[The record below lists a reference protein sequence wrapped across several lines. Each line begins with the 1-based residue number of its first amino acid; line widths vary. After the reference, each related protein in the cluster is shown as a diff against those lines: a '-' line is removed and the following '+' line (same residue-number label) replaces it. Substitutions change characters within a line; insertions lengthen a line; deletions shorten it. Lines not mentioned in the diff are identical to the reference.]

1 MKTPSEITLEK
12 IILPILC
19 QRAQAHG
26 ESHGWCNGTTT
37 VCGRCGVTAERIAK
51 AIDTLTKS

>member
-19 QRAQAHG
+19 DRHRAHG
-26 ESHGWCNGTTT
+26 ERHADCDGVTS